1 MTVIFAALSA
11 ASLLTISACKQF
23 LDDPEEFLSY
33 WSSEV
38 FPADYSFD
46 KPYQTTGAGAL
57 CIPSATDVTL
67 TIKLRNPKNFSL
79 VVPASPADVIRFPGL
94 TTQPAYGTDYT
105 LEQTP
110 DKAALKLTYKPGF
123 LKAHEWSNG
132 GIGPEITLMSADGRK
147 FSKKFSLNLK
157 ADTAPPKPSVTL
169 AQTTTIPKYYVLC
182 LKVPDMGETV
192 TGGKLHKDMTHIEI
206 NGTKY
211 ELKINGGGT
220 DFIKP
225 ADSAFIESTNVE
237 KLPIPGADNPPTG
250 AWVLYY
256 QTDVKAEYGA
266 EKNYTITLI
275 DEQGLVSEELKPTAK
290 AEFPTFYVRGIDG
303 DWYNSVPDAAEG
315 DDATG
320 DGSKEKPYAT
330 VATALAQCTENG
342 VPYIILTDGT
352 IEERAT
358 LDIESGKMITIAAL
372 RKDYNPPVP
381 AIIHDD
387 RPNPSANQYL
397 ITTAGTL
404 TLDSVILKADITDTH
419 GGGANSFVYGIQQ
432 TGGTVTV
439 KGEAAQVKNF
449 AHAVE
454 ITGGTFTME
463 AGSICNNYVNGGEAG
478 VNISGGTFVLS
489 GGSIK
494 DNKATNNVG
503 VSISSSGTFT
513 MTGGEIS
520 GNKAKCFG
528 GGISV
533 YSGTVEI
540 SGGTINNNH
549 AAKGPSGY
557 PTHEDVGGG
566 GIYINGG
573 TVNFKGGT
581 IKDNFLDG
589 ADKNCGAGV
598 FVEGGGTFDMSGGT
612 IEGCKTNPDI
622 SSPQLSRGGG
632 VFVKDGTFTMSR
644 GTVSGNTVIAREVIP
659 GYTLAAGG
667 GVFVKDGTFTMSG
680 GTVSGNTVIARE
692 VTPGYTLAAGGGVYV
707 QKGTFTMSGG
717 TVSGNTAKEGGGI
730 YGENSAYDLG
740 VITISGG
747 EVSGNTA
754 TSGGGIYS
762 KYKLTVSDSAQIK
775 DNTAPNGSGGGIFIP
790 HGGRFYFTGGTVSG
804 NTADE
809 GGGIYISTTTVNTNP
824 IEMSGKATVTEDN
837 DVFLDSD
844 AWGIVHIFVT
854 GELGNKP
861 AARLTPETYNDNAQV
876 LKGTPA
882 LLNSE
887 HGKFTVTPEVTG
899 GTTKQWEVGD
909 DGKLK
914 EKTP

>member
-1 MTVIFAALSA
+1 MKKLLKILTSAVAVIVFF
-11 ASLLTISACKQF
+11 TACKQF
-23 LDDPEEFLSY
+23 LDDPEEFFEY

-38 FPADYSFD
+38 VPTGFIID
-46 KPYQTTGAGAL
+46 KKTQKIGDVEY
-57 CIPSATDVTL
+57 IPSYQSGTYSDVTL
-67 TIKLRNPKNFSL
+67 TIKLHNPKNFTL
-79 VVPASPADVIRFPGL
+79 VTPALAADAGKVINFPGL
-94 TTQPAYGTDYT
+94 SPQPAYGTDYT

-110 DKAALKLTYKPGF
+110 DKAALKLTYKPAF

-132 GIGPEITLMSADGRK
+132 NIGPEITLISTDGRK
-147 FSKKFSLNLK
+147 FGKKFSLNLK
-157 ADTAPPKPSVTL
+157 ADTAPPKPFFTL
-169 AQTTTIPKYYVLC
+169 AQTRTGQKYYVLC
-182 LKVPDMGETV
+182 LKVPDMGETI
-192 TGGKLHKDMTHIEI
+192 TGEKLHKDMTHIEI
-206 NGTKY
+206 NGTKD

-237 KLPIPGADNPPTG
+237 KLPIPGAANPPTG

-256 QTDVKAEYGA
+256 QTDIKVEYGA

-290 AEFPTFYVRGIDG
+290 AEFPVFYVRGING
-303 DWYNSVPDAAEG
+303 YWYTDNVPGSEEG
-315 DDATG
+315 NDITG
-320 DGSKEKPYAT
+320 NGSKEKPYAT
-330 VATALAQCTENG
+330 VTKALTRCTENG

-352 IEERAT
+352 IKENNT
-358 LDIESGKMITIAAL
+358 LNIESSKTLTIAAL
-372 RKDYNPPVP
+372 RKDTP
-381 AIIHDD
+381 AIIYDK
-387 RPNPSANQYL
+387 RPNPSDSSSPPPPPRYL
-397 ITTAGTL
+397 VTTAGTL
-404 TLDSVILKADITDTH
+404 TLDSVILKANITATH
-419 GGGANSFVYGIQQ
+419 GDGSNKFVYGIQQ

-439 KGEAAQVKNF
+439 KGEAAQVRNF
-449 AHAVE
+449 AHAVT

-463 AGSICNNYVNGGEAG
+463 AGSICNNYVDGENSG
-478 VNISGGTFVLS
+478 VEIKSNGTFILN

-494 DNKATNNVG
+494 DNKATNHAG
-503 VSISSSGTFT
+503 VSLTDNNAKFT

-520 GNKAKCFG
+520 GNRAYCFG
-528 GGISV
+528 GGISAHG
-533 YSGTVEI
+533 GTVEI

-549 AAKGPSGY
+549 AAEGPYYQSGS
-557 PTHEDVGGG
+557 TVDVGGG
-566 GIYINGG
+566 GIYIGGNG

-598 FVEGGGTFDMSGGT
+598 FVEGGGTFNMTGGT
-612 IEGCKTNPDI
+612 IEGCKPNPDVAT
-622 SSPQLSRGGG
+622 PQPSKGGG
-632 VFVKDGTFTMSR
+632 VFVKHGTFTMSR
-644 GTVSGNTVIAREVIP
+644 GTVSGNTA
-659 GYTLAAGG
+659 
-667 GVFVKDGTFTMSG
+667 D
-680 GTVSGNTVIARE
+680 
-692 VTPGYTLAAGGGVYV
+692 
-707 QKGTFTMSGG
+707 
-717 TVSGNTAKEGGGI
+717 EGGGI
-730 YGENSAYDLG
+730 YGEQSGYDLG
-740 VITISGG
+740 VIKISGG

-754 TSGGGIYS
+754 TAGGGIYS

-824 IEMSGKATVTEDN
+824 MEMSGSATVTEDN
-837 DVFLDSD
+837 DVFLDKD

-854 GELGNKP
+854 GELDNP
-861 AARLTPETYNDNAQV
+861 HAARLTPETYDDNAQV

-899 GTTKQWEVGD
+899 GTTQQWEVGD

-914 EKTP
+914 TKTP

>member
-1 MTVIFAALSA
+1 MKKLLKILTSAVAVIVFF
-11 ASLLTISACKQF
+11 TACKQF
-23 LDDPEEFLSY
+23 LDDPEEFFEY

-38 FPADYSFD
+38 VPTGFIID
-46 KPYQTTGAGAL
+46 KKTQKIGDVEY
-57 CIPSATDVTL
+57 IPSYQSGTYSDVTL
-67 TIKLRNPKNFSL
+67 TIKLHNPKNFTL
-79 VVPASPADVIRFPGL
+79 VTPALAADAGKVINFPGL
-94 TTQPAYGTDYT
+94 SPQPAYGTDYT

-110 DKAALKLTYKPGF
+110 DKAALKLTYKPAF

-132 GIGPEITLMSADGRK
+132 NIGPEITLISTDGRK
-147 FSKKFSLNLK
+147 FGKKFSLNLK
-157 ADTAPPKPSVTL
+157 ADTAPPKPFFTL
-169 AQTTTIPKYYVLC
+169 AQTRTGQKYYVLC
-182 LKVPDMGETV
+182 LKVPDMGETI
-192 TGGKLHKDMTHIEI
+192 TGEKLHKDMTHIEI
-206 NGTKY
+206 NGTKD

-237 KLPIPGADNPPTG
+237 KLPIPGAANPPTG

-290 AEFPTFYVRGIDG
+290 AEFPVFYVRGING
-303 DWYNSVPDAAEG
+303 YWYTDNVPGSEEG
-315 DDATG
+315 NDITG
-320 DGSKEKPYAT
+320 NGSKEKPYAT
-330 VATALAQCTENG
+330 VTKALTRCTENG

-352 IEERAT
+352 IKENNT
-358 LDIESGKMITIAAL
+358 LNIESSKTLTIAAL
-372 RKDYNPPVP
+372 RKDTP
-381 AIIHDD
+381 AIIYDK
-387 RPNPSANQYL
+387 RPNPSDSSPPPPPPPRYL
-397 ITTAGTL
+397 VTTAGTL
-404 TLDSVILKADITDTH
+404 TLDSVILKANITATH
-419 GGGANSFVYGIQQ
+419 GDGSNKFVYGIQQ

-439 KGEAAQVKNF
+439 KGEAAQVRNF
-449 AHAVE
+449 AHAVT

-463 AGSICNNYVNGGEAG
+463 AGSICNNYVDGENSG
-478 VNISGGTFVLS
+478 VEIKSNGTFILN

-494 DNKATNNVG
+494 DNKATNHAG
-503 VSISSSGTFT
+503 VSLTDNNAKFT

-520 GNKAKCFG
+520 GNRAYCFG
-528 GGISV
+528 GGISAHG
-533 YSGTVEI
+533 GTVEI

-549 AAKGPSGY
+549 AAEGPYYQSGS
-557 PTHEDVGGG
+557 TVDVGGG
-566 GIYINGG
+566 GIYIGGNG

-598 FVEGGGTFDMSGGT
+598 FVEGGGTFNMTGGT
-612 IEGCKTNPDI
+612 IEGCKPNPDVAT
-622 SSPQLSRGGG
+622 PQPSKGGG
-632 VFVKDGTFTMSR
+632 VFVKHGTFTMSR
-644 GTVSGNTVIAREVIP
+644 GTVSGNTA
-659 GYTLAAGG
+659 
-667 GVFVKDGTFTMSG
+667 D
-680 GTVSGNTVIARE
+680 
-692 VTPGYTLAAGGGVYV
+692 
-707 QKGTFTMSGG
+707 
-717 TVSGNTAKEGGGI
+717 EGGGI
-730 YGENSAYDLG
+730 YGEQSGYDLG
-740 VITISGG
+740 VIKISGG

-754 TSGGGIYS
+754 TAGGGIYS

-824 IEMSGKATVTEDN
+824 MEMSGSATVTEDN
-837 DVFLDSD
+837 DVFLDKD

-854 GELGNKP
+854 GELDNP
-861 AARLTPETYNDNAQV
+861 HAARLTPETYDDNAQV

-899 GTTKQWEVGD
+899 GTTQQWEVGY

-914 EKTP
+914 TKTP